1 MQSFFRLVKLKAYF
15 KDQYNE
21 ELNTENQTFKPP
33 RNKKWTPDK
42 NHHNVETYIE
52 ATERELKQQGD
63 ISDNKG
69 YNNSSKSERIAIKE
83 LSDLTDIIITK
94 ADKGAVVITDIK
106 DYISEGH
113 RELNNKDHYKNIE

>member
-1 MQSFFRLVKLKAYF
+1 MQSFFRLVKLKAHF

-21 ELNTENQTFKPP
+21 ELNTEDQTFKPP

-94 ADKGAVVITDIK
+94 ADKGSVVIIDIK
-106 DYISEGH
+106 DYINEANSQ
-113 RELNNKDHYKNIE
+113 LNNKDHYKNIV

>member
-1 MQSFFRLVKLKAYF
+1 MQSFFRLAKLKAYF
-15 KDQYNE
+15 KGQNNE

-33 RNKKWTPDK
+33 RNKKLTPDK

-52 ATERELKQQGD
+52 AKERELKQQGD

-69 YNNSSKSERIAIKE
+69 YNSSKSERIAIKE

-106 DYISEGH
+106 DYINEGH

>member
-106 DYISEGH
+106 DYINVAH